1 MSSKNPWLA
10 KNLEDFWFM
19 NCPECEFKTKCQNKF
34 EGHAV
39 KNHPLSRTIFV
50 NDNEESDKKED
61 SCDSEFQSVH
71 KKKKKKKENILP
83 MLNL

>member
-1 MSSKNPWLA
+1 
-10 KNLEDFWFM
+10 M
-19 NCPECEFKTKCQNKF
+19 NCPECDYKTKIQNKF

-61 SCDSEFQSVH
+61 SCDSKFQSVH
-71 KKKKKKKENILP
+71 KKKKGKKENILQ